1 MNKAAVLVL
10 KNGTS
15 YTPEEPADLIGVDRG
30 ALTLA
35 DAGIRMSLAVGDFD
49 SVQESD
55 VSRIEAYAEE
65 VIRLNPIKDD
75 SDSEHAVRTA
85 LARGYEHLYI
95 TGALGGRIDHELVNL
110 RLAYLFPGK
119 VILVSGR
126 NRIRALLPGTYELS
140 AENHGF
146 ISFFAVYP
154 AVISLNGF
162 VWDLDHRTIR
172 FEDLYG
178 LSNRISEEKGI
189 VTVHEGTVLMIRSED

>member
-1 MNKAAVLVL
+1 ML
-10 KNGTS
+10 KNGTA

-35 DAGIRMSLAVGDFD
+35 DEGIRMTLAVGDFD
-49 SVQESD
+49 SVQAAD
-55 VSRIEAYAEE
+55 VSRIEADAEE

-85 LARGYEHLYI
+85 LARGYERLYV

-110 RLAYLFPGK
+110 RLAYLFPGR
-119 VILVSGR
+119 VILVSGH
-126 NRIRALLPGTYELS
+126 NRIQALGEGSYELRQ
-140 AENHGF
+140 ENHGF
-146 ISFFAVYP
+146 VSFFAVSP
-154 AVISLNGF
+154 AVLSLKGF

-178 LSNRISEEKGI
+178 LSNRIEQEKGM
-189 VTVHEGTVLMIRSED
+189 VTVHEGTILMIRSED

>member
-1 MNKAAVLVL
+1 MNKAAVVVL
-10 KNGTS
+10 KNGTA
-15 YTPEEPADLIGVDRG
+15 YTPQEPADLIGVDRG

-35 DAGIRMSLAVGDFD
+35 EAGIRMKLAVGDFD

-55 VSRIEAYAEE
+55 VSRIEAYADE
-65 VIRLNPIKDD
+65 VIHLNPIKDD

-85 LARGYEHLYI
+85 FARGYERLYV

-110 RLAYLFPGK
+110 RLAYLFPNQ
-119 VILVSGR
+119 VILVSG
-126 NRIRALLPGTYELS
+126 NNTIEALQPGTYELDPK
-140 AENHGF
+140 NHGF
-146 ISFFAVYP
+146 VSFFAVYP

-162 VWDLDHRTIR
+162 VWDLDHRSIR

-178 LSNRISEEKGI
+178 LSNRISDERGI